1 MPIDGL
7 RHVFVAMPPSFIV
20 EWMSPVLPF
29 KACPEIVETE
39 QPQVRDDRYCE
50 FDDAFL
56 AQCENKMMT
65 INQILPCIWAQN
77 DRNA

>member
-1 MPIDGL
+1 
-7 RHVFVAMPPSFIV
+7 
-20 EWMSPVLPF
+20 MSPVLPF